1 MWHHSSMR
9 NLLFICLAGAASVSF
24 AQDIQLGGSRSAGMG
39 GAGLAYPANIGQTR
53 SNPALLA
60 WNKKGFNAKFPTLG
74 YHTRG
79 ISYSEMIDVMG
90 ALGKGGLDVNQLG
103 DFARKFG
110 GNDKS
115 FGVYGDMTVTYGSFA
130 LGFGGDVQATTVP
143 NTSLRNKVATG
154 NTNYD
159 LNDALDGYGYGF
171 TSIDLG
177 YGHMFKSGDKSREL
191 AVGFKARIL
200 SSHFTH
206 HTASGNQIL
215 TGGGSTAA
223 PEMNGQRTLT
233 KSGFGL
239 DLGFQMV
246 TNKNLYYAATIDNFL
261 VPSVGFGSTLPRD
274 FTLGNPNE
282 HSANPFKPKWSVG
295 VAFNPVKPILL
306 AADWVD
312 VGNHRGEKEIR
323 LGAEFMVANMLGARI
338 GMSGRN
344 GVTMGF
350 TLAGVNVSFGKRNP
364 LAISSGF
371 KF

>member
-1 MWHHSSMR
+1 
-9 NLLFICLAGAASVSF
+9 
-24 AQDIQLGGSRSAGMG
+24 
-39 GAGLAYPANIGQTR
+39 
-53 SNPALLA
+53 
-60 WNKKGFNAKFPTLG
+60 KKGFNAKFPTLG

-79 ISYSEMIDVMG
+79 VSYSEMIDVLQS
-90 ALGKGGLDVNQLG
+90 LGKGGLDVNKLG
-103 DFARKFG
+103 DYARKFG
-110 GNDKS
+110 GNEKS
-115 FGVYGDMTVTYGSFA
+115 FGVYGDMTVTYGSFS
-130 LGFGGDVQATTVP
+130 LGFSGDVLVNSVP
-143 NTSLRNKVATG
+143 NASLQNKIATG
-154 NTNYD
+154 NNNFD

-177 YGHMFKSGDKSREL
+177 YGHLFESKDKSREL
-191 AVGFKARIL
+191 AAGFKLRFL

-223 PEMNGQRTLT
+223 PEMNGNRTLS
-233 KSGFGL
+233 KSGVGL
-239 DLGFQMV
+239 DLGLQMV
-246 TNKNLYYAATIDNFL
+246 TNKNLYYALTIDNFL
-261 VPSVGFGSTLPRD
+261 VPSVGFDTTLPKD

-282 HSANPFKPKWSVG
+282 HSTNPFKPRYSVG
-295 VAFNPVKPILL
+295 VAYNPVKPLLL

-312 VGNHRGEKEIR
+312 VGNHRGEKEVR
-323 LGAEFMVANMLGARI
+323 LGAEFMVANAIGGRI
-338 GMSGRN
+338 GFSGRN